1 MLTMIRSPI
10 IRARRYFDWARTQIA
25 QAEAAYGSS
34 RIADHI
40 ALADHYLQFAE
51 RELVAAKR
59 AKLRK
64 LAAEP

>member
-1 MLTMIRSPI
+1 MLTTRSPT
-10 IRARRYFDWARTQIA
+10 IRARRYFDWARKQVA
-25 QAEAAYGSS
+25 LAEVALASS
-34 RIADHI
+34 RRAVHI